1 MASLDQAIARWQRM
15 KRTQNP
21 YGERQIQSN
30 QYGYGRNTPSM
41 APFRRPDYIEEKYK
55 DAPYSSYYKGDI
67 TGMESQFSGQA
78 PHLAS
83 PMVREMILANAT
95 SEANIAKLIQAFG
108 IATVERVLRE
118 DVRSG
123 QFHSESDMRGFSD
136 DDANISALDELRR
149 RRTAGQEY
157 EMPAYERRYSDWK
170 R

>member
-1 MASLDQAIARWQRM
+1 MASLDQAIAKWQRM

-41 APFRRPDYIEEKYK
+41 APFRRPDPMGAGQYR
-55 DAPYSSYYKGDI
+55 GDVG
-67 TGMESQFSGQA
+67 GMETQFRGQA

-95 SEANIAKLIQAFG
+95 SEANVEKLIQAFG

-123 QFHSESDMRGFSD
+123 QFHSESDMRSFSE
-136 DDANISALDELRR
+136 DDANIQALDELRR
-149 RRTAGQEY
+149 QRTAGQGK
-157 EMPAYERRYSDWK
+157 RRHSDWM

>member
-41 APFRRPDYIEEKYK
+41 APFRRPD
-55 DAPYSSYYKGDI
+55 PV
-67 TGMESQFSGQA
+67 TGSMSTSRRDMETQFRGQA

-95 SEANIAKLIQAFG
+95 SEANISKLIQAFG
-108 IATVERVLRE
+108 IGTVERVLRE

-123 QFHSESDMRGFSD
+123 DFHTQSDMRDFSE

-149 RRTAGQEY
+149 RRTSGQEY
-157 EMPAYERRYSDWK
+157 EMPSYRRRYSDWM